1 MNGIDN
7 RALMAE
13 MQRLA
18 TQAQAGTAPD
28 KAAVG
33 GVAPTGQASG
43 GDGPGFAELL
53 QQSINQVDDMQKTS
67 GELRNAFQAGDPDVA
82 LSDVMIATEKA
93 GLAFDTMT
101 EARNK
106 LLEAY
111 QNIQNMQV

>member
-1 MNGIDN
+1 MSGIDSS
-7 RALMAE
+7 AIQAE

-18 TQAQAGTAPD
+18 SKAQAGGGVDKSTAPQ
-28 KAAVG
+28 AA
-33 GVAPTGQASG
+33 GQSG
-43 GDGPGFAELL
+43 GDADGVGFAELL
-53 QQSINQVDDMQKTS
+53 KQSIDRVDDMQKTS

-82 LSDVMIATEKA
+82 LSDVMIASQKA
-93 GLAFDTMT
+93 ELAFDTMT